1 MNTLKVW
8 VEKYG
13 SAPQETHWLSEHYLI
28 SSGGFTLVV
37 RQYKDALAV
46 WVLWSSSE
54 SSICS
59 LPGAVVRGVHVL
71 FIAAAAVF

>member
-8 VEKYG
+8 IEKYG
-13 SAPQETHWLSEHYLI
+13 SAPGEVRWPSEHYLI
-28 SSGGFTLVV
+28 SSGGFTLAVP
-37 RQYKDALAV
+37 QYKGTLAT
-46 WVLWSSSE
+46 WALWSSSE

>member
-8 VEKYG
+8 LEKYG
-13 SAPQETHWLSEHYLI
+13 GAPEDACWPSEHYLI

-37 RQYKDALAV
+37 RQYKGMLAS
-46 WVLWSSSE
+46 WALWSSSE

-59 LPGAVVRGVHVL
+59 LPGAVVHGIHVL
-71 FIAAAAVF
+71 FITAAAVF

>member
-8 VEKYG
+8 LEKYG
-13 SAPQETHWLSEHYLI
+13 GAPEEACWPSEHYLI
-28 SSGGFTLVV
+28 SSGGFTLAV
-37 RQYKDALAV
+37 RQYKGTLAM
-46 WVLWSSSE
+46 WASWSSSE

-59 LPGAVVRGVHVL
+59 LPGAVVCSVHVL